1 MNKGKKNCYLK
12 KMVGTLFRRDF
23 YKYLSTIF
31 IIYVSFV
38 FFSAFSAVVV
48 SEVVVSPYASFIE
61 YLEVTNVSNKK
72 LSINSFSI
80 TSGNGNIKLTDTVSF
95 NPRETKLIAFP
106 YFSFTNK
113 IQSDSSCVI
122 VSKDNLQMSDKIIL
136 ECNLNLPI
144 DTFICEKYGV
154 RCIERSMVLIDEEF
168 NPIHSEF
175 QLSTPSPMKNNM
187 KVRMKN
193 LVNYSYDNSGN
204 RLFANVRP
212 TVYNSDNSLEDYD
225 FEIEQEE
232 TGNGFD
238 IKVYPN
244 PTEGNVI
251 VDFPEI
257 GNYALRLYDLKSN
270 KLLETTL
277 SESKSTA
284 VEMSHLPLG
293 IYMLSV
299 YESNQ
304 LMTTVKIIKK

>member
-1 MNKGKKNCYLK
+1 MHKLDKKNK
-12 KMVGTLFRRDF
+12 
-23 YKYLSTIF
+23 LSVIMRCLIMKVTWLIV
-31 IIYVSFV
+31 IVMLTNVSEV
-38 FFSAFSAVVV
+38 KSSLLV

-95 NPRETKLIAFP
+95 NPGETKLIAFP
-106 YFSFTNK
+106 YFSFTNS
-113 IQSDSSCVI
+113 IQLDSSCVI
-122 VSKDNLQMSDKIIL
+122 VSKENLQMSDKIIL

-204 RLFANVRP
+204 RLFANVKK
-212 TVYNSDNSLEDYD
+212 TVYNGDNIPEDND
-225 FEIEQEE
+225 FDIEQEE
-232 TGNGFD
+232 IGKGKD

-251 VDFPEI
+251 VDFPKI
-257 GNYALRLYDLKSN
+257 GNYALCLYDLKSSR
-270 KLLETTL
+270 LSETTL
-277 SESKSTA
+277 LESKSTA
-284 VEMSHLPLG
+284 IEMSHLPLG

>member
-1 MNKGKKNCYLK
+1 M
-12 KMVGTLFRRDF
+12 
-23 YKYLSTIF
+23 
-31 IIYVSFV
+31 SFV

-122 VSKDNLQMSDKIIL
+122 VSKDNLQMSDKIML
-136 ECNLNLPI
+136 ECNSNLLI

-154 RCIERSMVLIDEEF
+154 RCIERAMVLVDEEF
-168 NPIHSEF
+168 NAIYSEF
-175 QLSTPSPMKNNM
+175 RQSSPTPMKNNM

-204 RLFANVRP
+204 RLFANVRL

-251 VDFPEI
+251 VVFPEI

>member
-1 MNKGKKNCYLK
+1 MHKLDKKNK
-12 KMVGTLFRRDF
+12 
-23 YKYLSTIF
+23 LSVIMRCLIMKVTWLIV
-31 IIYVSFV
+31 IVMLTNVSEV
-38 FFSAFSAVVV
+38 KSSLLV

-95 NPRETKLIAFP
+95 NPGETKLIAFP

-154 RCIERSMVLIDEEF
+154 RCIERSMVLIDEDF

-204 RLFANVRP
+204 RLFANVKK
-212 TVYNSDNSLEDYD
+212 TVYNGYNTPEDND

-232 TGNGFD
+232 IGKGKD

-251 VDFPEI
+251 VDFPKI
-257 GNYALRLYDLKSN
+257 GNYALCLYDLNSN
-270 KLLETTL
+270 RLSETTL
-277 SESKSTA
+277 LESKSTA
-284 VEMSHLPLG
+284 IEMSHLPLG

>member
-1 MNKGKKNCYLK
+1 MHKLDKKNK
-12 KMVGTLFRRDF
+12 
-23 YKYLSTIF
+23 LSVIMRCLIMKVTWLIV
-31 IIYVSFV
+31 IVMLTNVSEV
-38 FFSAFSAVVV
+38 KSSLLV

-61 YLEVTNVSNKK
+61 YLEVINVSNKK
-72 LSINSFSI
+72 MAINSFSI
-80 TSGNGNIKLTDTVSF
+80 TSGDGNVKLTDPVSF
-95 NPRETKLIAFP
+95 NPGETKLIVFP
-106 YFSFTNK
+106 YFSFTNS
-113 IQSDSSCVI
+113 IQLDSSCVI
-122 VSKDNLQMSDKIIL
+122 VSKENLQMSDKIIL
-136 ECNLNLPI
+136 ECNSNLLI

-154 RCIERSMVLIDEEF
+154 RCIERAMVLVDEEF
-168 NPIHSEF
+168 NAIYSEF
-175 QLSTPSPMKNNM
+175 RQSSPTPMKNNM

-204 RLFANVRP
+204 RLFANVSP
-212 TVYNSDNSLEDYD
+212 TVYNSDNSPEDND

-270 KLLETTL
+270 KLSETTL
-277 SESKSTA
+277 SENKSTA
-284 VEMSHLPLG
+284 IEMSHLPLG

>member
-1 MNKGKKNCYLK
+1 MSFIVVIKKLRF
-12 KMVGTLFRRDF
+12 LFRHF
-23 YKYLSTIF
+23 ISKHLSTFFTIYALCF
-31 IIYVSFV
+31 IST
-38 FFSAFSAVVV
+38 AFSKVLV

-61 YLEVTNVSNKK
+61 YLEVINVSNKK
-72 LSINSFSI
+72 LAINSFSI
-80 TSGNGNIKLTDTVSF
+80 ISGDGNVKLTDSVSF
-95 NPRETKLIAFP
+95 NPGETKLIVFP
-106 YFSFTNK
+106 YFSFTS
-113 IQSDSSCVI
+113 IQSDSSRVI
-122 VSKDNLQMSDKIIL
+122 VSKENLQMSDKIML
-136 ECNLNLPI
+136 ECNSNLLI

-154 RCIERSMVLIDEEF
+154 RCIERAMVLVDEEF
-168 NPIHSEF
+168 NAIYSEF
-175 QLSTPSPMKNNM
+175 RQSSPTPMKNNM

-212 TVYNSDNSLEDYD
+212 TVYNSDNSLEDND

-270 KLLETTL
+270 KLSETTL

-284 VEMSHLPLG
+284 IEMSHLPLG